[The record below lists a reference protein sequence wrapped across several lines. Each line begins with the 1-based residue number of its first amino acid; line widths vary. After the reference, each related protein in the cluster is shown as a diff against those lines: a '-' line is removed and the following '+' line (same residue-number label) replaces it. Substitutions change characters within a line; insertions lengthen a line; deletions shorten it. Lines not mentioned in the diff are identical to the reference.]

1 MSRAHGAQNFIQLRC
16 WEKWKHRRNWWFW
29 EQKIQS
35 LLFRN
40 ANWKF
45 VRMTASSR
53 VEKTNCAFSL
63 LSSIDNFF
71 KLPIILIS
79 WFENGLYFTFS
90 KMNKKTLFAIL
101 LQCISNFQC
110 LTLLFF
116 CQMFRISCT
125 FQIDFL
131 LFIHSLHWCKFGLR
145 TLALNGILVAFRVS
159 LIPRHVRCWRS
170 HCIAP
175 TCPTGI
181 VTLLSS
187 CWIGN
192 LPRSKLIWWLSR
204 SFEFIDAI
212 RPISLRSWTWRRRP
226 RLPIIC
232 IHRRWSSSI
241 IIGCIVTWMRRSVV
255 VFPWW
260 WIHFGFLSSYSSLIY
275 LIFFDGFFR
284 RICFFAAMKFCLNSE
299 NGLACL
305 NDSI

>member
-1 MSRAHGAQNFIQLRC
+1 M
-16 WEKWKHRRNWWFW
+16 
-29 EQKIQS
+29 
-35 LLFRN
+35 
-40 ANWKF
+40 
-45 VRMTASSR
+45 
-53 VEKTNCAFSL
+53 
-63 LSSIDNFF
+63 
-71 KLPIILIS
+71 IS

-90 KMNKKTLFAIL
+90 KMNRKTFFAIL

-110 LTLLFF
+110 FTLLFF

-145 TLALNGILVAFRVS
+145 SLALNGVLVAFRVS

-284 RICFFAAMKFCLNSE
+284 RLCFFAAMKFCLNSE